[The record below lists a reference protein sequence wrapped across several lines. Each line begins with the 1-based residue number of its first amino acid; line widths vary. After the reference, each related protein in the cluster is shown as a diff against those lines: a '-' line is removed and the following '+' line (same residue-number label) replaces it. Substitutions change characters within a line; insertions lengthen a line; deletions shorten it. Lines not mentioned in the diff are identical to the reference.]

1 MFQIRAGLFETNSS
15 STHTLVIVS
24 TAEYN
29 KWWNSRNSDEIKDMM
44 FMQVNTIDKDSGD
57 VKFISGEKVIEKMKK
72 NNRWAKYVD
81 QDYDVVSFAI
91 RELDAYPPN
100 YMDIETAE
108 KNGYTAIS
116 FYYAD

>member
-1 MFQIRAGLFETNSS
+1 
-15 STHTLVIVS
+15 
-24 TAEYN
+24 
-29 KWWNSRNSDEIKDMM
+29 
-44 FMQVNTIDKDSGD
+44 
-57 VKFISGEKVIEKMKK
+57 MKK

-81 QDYDVVSFAI
+81 QEYDVVSFAI